1 MDATLDTTRGFER
14 NDPRWHCS
22 LEIAETAE
30 DVLHLVRDYVASLS
44 PEELARLPEPCRILR
59 VKAEDDIEYW
69 TFRLSQRPA
78 LEDDARIDG
87 EMLQEVF
94 NHFLHASLR
103 ISQIR
108 RDGVGRDVLERRAV

>member
-1 MDATLDTTRGFER
+1 MDVALDRTRGFER
-14 NDPRWHCS
+14 NDPRWHGRIEMAVS
-22 LEIAETAE
+22 VEEVVA
-30 DVLHLVRDYVASLS
+30 LVRDYIATLS
-44 PEELARLPEPCRILR
+44 PRHLLRLPDVCRVLR

-78 LEDDARIDG
+78 PEDGAQVNG
-87 EMLQEVF
+87 ELLQEVF

-108 RDGVGRDVLERRAV
+108 RDRAGFPDREH